1 MTRSAPRPFMTA
13 DWNAVVGITYAAD
26 EHGLAPYLPPGAEI
40 DHLDGAARVSLVAFV
55 FRRTRMRGIAIP
67 GHVRF
72 PEINLRFY
80 VRYRGERAVVFVGE
94 FVPRPAI
101 ALTAKLLYNEPYR
114 TIRMREQIIAAQP
127 SRDGRL
133 GVRHRFGPRLANRIE
148 AWADPAAAPPAPES
162 AEYWLTHHELGLG
175 RTRDG
180 RTSTYRVEHP
190 VWALHAVQELSVE
203 VDFASLY
210 GEAWGYLSAAQPSH
224 VTLARGSNVRVS
236 PAAI

>member
-1 MTRSAPRPFMTA
+1 MTA
-13 DWNAVVGITYAAD
+13 DWSAVVGITYAVD
-26 EHGLAPYLPPGAEI
+26 EDRLVPHLPAGAEI
-40 DHLDGAARVSLVAFV
+40 DQLDGAARVSLVAFV
-55 FRRTRMRGIAIP
+55 FRRTRVRGIAIP

-80 VRYRGERAVVFVGE
+80 VRYGGERAVVFIRE

-114 TIRMREQIIAAQP
+114 TIRMREAIIPAD
-127 SRDGRL
+127 RGGDGRL
-133 GVRHRFGPRLANRIE
+133 GVRHRFGPRLANLVE
-148 AWADPAAAPPAPES
+148 AWADPAAAPPEPAS
-162 AEYWLTHHELGLG
+162 AEYWLTHHDLGLG

-190 VWALHAVQELSVE
+190 VWALHEIDEVAVE
-203 VDFASLY
+203 VDFGALY
-210 GEAWGYLSAAQPSH
+210 GAAWEHLGAAEPSH
-224 VTLARGSNVRVS
+224 VTLAGGSNVQVS